1 MIISKGTVVSI
12 DYTLR
17 DDDGNII
24 DQSDAGRPLVYMQGY
39 GNIIPGL
46 ENAMEGK
53 AEGESVDVRVIPEE
67 GYGLSRPEMIQVV
80 PSERFE
86 GMEGGV
92 EVGMQFHA
100 RTAEGGYVT
109 VRVVKVEN
117 DEVTIDGNHPLADQH
132 LNFAVTVKEIRLA
145 TVEEMEHGHPHV
157 EGGGCCG
164 GHGHGGCGCSGEDD
178 HDHECGEGSC
188 CGGHGGDSCGCN

>member
-12 DYTLR
+12 DYTLK

-24 DQSDAGRPLVYMQGY
+24 DKSDEGRPLVYMQGY

-46 ENAMEGK
+46 ESAMEGK
-53 AEGESVDVRVIPEE
+53 AEGDSVDVRVKPEE
-67 GYGLSRPEMIQVV
+67 GYGVTRQEMIQVV
-80 PSERFE
+80 PKDRFE
-86 GMEGGV
+86 GMEGEV

-100 RTAEGGYVT
+100 RTEQGVIA
-109 VRVVKVEN
+109 VRVTKVEN

-132 LNFAVTVKEIRLA
+132 LNFDVKVAEIRLA
-145 TVEEMEHGHPHV
+145 TIEELEKGHPHV

-164 GHGHGGCGCSGEDD
+164 G
-178 HDHECGEGSC
+178 GSC
-188 CGGHGGDSCGCN
+188 DSESCGDENCESNGSCGCGGH